1 MKHSLV
7 PVLGTL
13 VFLLGAPLAAQR
25 IDPDW
30 CLTCRDS
37 QEHFVAGAGV
47 GIGARLILPKAKPW
61 QRILVTAT
69 IGLAYELGQE
79 GVARNER
86 LAGRGYGV
94 GPKDLLLDLAG
105 AVLVELVWKRG
116 R

>member
-1 MKHSLV
+1 VKIVLI
-7 PVLGTL
+7 LGTL
-13 VFLLGAPLAAQR
+13 VLLLGTPLSAQR

-37 QEHFVAGAGV
+37 QEHFVAGAAVGV
-47 GIGARLILPKAKPW
+47 GARLILPQAKPW

-86 LAGRGYGV
+86 LQGRGYGI
-94 GPKDLLLDLAG
+94 GPKDLLLDVAG
-105 AVLVELVWKRG
+105 AVLVELVWKRV